1 MRHRRRRRQRSLSPR
16 TVVLA
21 LVVAVL
27 GVWFARS
34 YVAVPFTVPTRS
46 MADTLRPGDRI
57 LVDRLGPH
65 LRGVQ
70 RGDVVVFDGTDA
82 FGSPDTDFVK
92 RVIGIG
98 GDRVTCCDRRGRLTV
113 NGAVLDERDYVHDGE
128 RASQLRFDIRV
139 PEGRLWVMGDH
150 RSNSMDSRAHLG
162 SPGGGTVAVDDLV
175 GRVVGVMWP
184 PSRIGALS

>member
-1 MRHRRRRRQRSLSPR
+1 MRHRRRRRKRSLSPS

-21 LVVAVL
+21 LVVTVL
-27 GVWFARS
+27 GVWFFRS

-65 LRGVQ
+65 LVGIQ

-82 FGSPDTDFVK
+82 FGAPGTDFVK
-92 RVIGIG
+92 RVIGVG
-98 GDRVTCCDRRGRLTV
+98 GDRVTCCDRRGRLMV
-113 NGAVLDERDYVHDGE
+113 NGTALDERSYLRRGE

-139 PEGRLWVMGDH
+139 PEGRLWVMGDN
-150 RSNSMDSRAHLG
+150 RANSTDSRAHLG

-184 PSRIGALS
+184 PSRIGTLS